1 MAKQIRNEDIF
12 APDLVDKTKKDVQ
25 ELIKEIDNLSNS
37 FVSLAKKQKEA
48 LSKEDLTTLNSIK
61 KTDEAQKS
69 LNKTFDVSIELDKQ
83 KEKLTNRLKLA
94 EDAQAKANASLNIQ
108 IREQNKLNKQAA
120 LENKNL
126 VGAYSAASARLNR
139 LRSDYKNLAIEQGKN
154 SKEAR
159 ALRGEITQL
168 DKKLKDVD
176 KSVGQS
182 QRNVGNYTSAWG
194 RLGGVLRSGLGFLG
208 ITAGIA
214 GVASLITSSI
224 SIFRDFEAANS
235 KLQSVLGATKDEMAA
250 LSQQAKDLG
259 ASTAFTA
266 SQVTE
271 LQTEFA
277 KLGFPTNEILNMT
290 ESTLAA
296 SAAMGSQ
303 LGEQAA
309 LTGATLKAFG
319 LTSKD
324 AARVNDVLAKS
335 TARSALDFSKLNNS
349 MSTIAP
355 VAKALGFGLEDTVA
369 LLGNLSDS
377 GFDASTAAT
386 ATRNIM
392 LNLAN
397 SSGKLAKRLKEP
409 VKDLPSLIKGLK
421 QLKSEGIDLAGALE
435 LTDVRSVAAFNTF
448 IDGTESLEK
457 LSGELKNAKG
467 AAQEMADVML
477 DNLSGD
483 ITIAQSAWEGFILSL
498 EDGNGALSN
507 MFRGVVQGFTAFLGI
522 LTKVETEIEKSIISL
537 EKEQAALTSL
547 QIEINTT
554 NVNSQ
559 RRIEMVRQLKEEY
572 PDLLEF
578 IDAETA
584 SNEDLQVALDKVN
597 QSVRTRML
605 IQKAA
610 QKSDDLQALS
620 TARRKQAE
628 ELLNDIIIE
637 GTELLFE
644 QGKAD
649 LLRGKTAQ
657 EQVKIIKEHAD
668 TFSGLNFNID
678 RYNAILEESDKWQ
691 KITNEEKEKSKKVI
705 QELISNVGD
714 LNELTTQEL
723 KNLIKTGVLTDKKLN
738 QQAREI
744 IITRELKDVKKL
756 DTEATE
762 KSTKAS
768 KEKENQLKK
777 EREEYKK
784 LQEEIDKISVSKLK
798 EQEVDMTSINKLKER
813 LDKEALL
820 REMNRQQEIER
831 EKKMREI
838 QQELTEAS
846 IEVISDLWRKGLER
860 RIETLNEQIRA
871 TQKRADMLRERATRG
886 QLEAE
891 QSLAV
896 EKQREAELEKERQ
909 KAQKRLQQQQA
920 LFTVLSTYQ
929 SNVAKGD
936 PTPLQ
941 STIRDIGVIR
951 ALASTLSSAYDG
963 VDDTGNA
970 GNVDKKGGKLWV
982 LHPNEQVWS
991 KKDRKEVGFRN
1002 RDEIK
1007 DIVKMH
1013 DTGIYSDL
1021 MMYDKTQGLNN
1032 VGSYMINGMLGNNKQ
1047 ILTKLDQLNESIS
1060 KIDFPDYEYDYD
1072 FMRNIIKTTK
1082 REKRRTTITRRK
1094 GFN

>member
-48 LSKEDLTTLNSIK
+48 LAKEDLTTLNSIK

-83 KEKLTNRLKLA
+83 KEKLTNRLKVA

-139 LRSDYKNLAIEQGKN
+139 LRADYKNLAIEQGKN

-214 GVASLITSSI
+214 GVARLITSSI

-250 LSQQAKDLG
+250 LSQQAKELG

-277 KLGFPTNEILNMT
+277 KLGFPTSEILNMT

-319 LTSKD
+319 LSSKD

-392 LNLAN
+392 LNLADSN
-397 SSGKLAKRLKEP
+397 GKLAKSLKEP

-483 ITIAQSAWEGFILSL
+483 ITKAQSAWEGFILSL
-498 EDGNGALSN
+498 EDGNGVISQALRSITQLATEALAGLTRLN
-507 MFRGVVQGFTAFLGI
+507 KTATQLA
-522 LTKVETEIEKSIISL
+522 VENAKTLNNEFVKTGNENAQEIKKQLESIGL
-537 EKEQAALTSL
+537 AGKELNNALVRAFKQA
-547 QIEINTT
+547 
-554 NVNSQ
+554 
-559 RRIEMVRQLKEEY
+559 KE
-572 PDLLEF
+572 F
-578 IDAETA
+578 G
-584 SNEDLQVALDKVN
+584 
-597 QSVRTRML
+597 
-605 IQKAA
+605 KAA
-610 QKSDDLQALS
+610 KERGDVGLAA
-620 TARRKQAE
+620 TYFAE
-628 ELLNDIIIE
+628 
-637 GTELLFE
+637 
-644 QGKAD
+644 A
-649 LLRGKTAQ
+649 AA
-657 EQVKIIKEHAD
+657 IKEM
-668 TFSGLNFNID
+668 LQP
-678 RYNAILEESDKWQ
+678 Q
-691 KITNEEKEKSKKVI
+691 KE
-705 QELISNVGD
+705 
-714 LNELTTQEL
+714 TTQVTE
-723 KNLIKTGVLTDKKLN
+723 K
-738 QQAREI
+738 
-744 IITRELKDVKKL
+744 
-756 DTEATE
+756 DTEATKE
-762 KSTKAS
+762 NTKAH
-768 KEKENQLKK
+768 KEREEQLKK

-784 LQEEIDKISVSKLK
+784 QQEEIDKIIVSKLK

-846 IEVISDLWRKGLER
+846 IEVISELFRKGLER
-860 RIETLNEQIRA
+860 RIETLNEQIQA
-871 TQKRADMLRERATRG
+871 TSKRADMLRERATRG

-951 ALASTLSSAYDG
+951 ALASTLGSAYDG
-963 VDDTGNA
+963 VDDTGSA
-970 GNVDKKGGKLWV
+970 GNIDKKGGKLWV

-991 KKDRKEVGFRN
+991 KKDRKEVGFRD
-1002 RDEIK
+1002 REEIK

-1032 VGSYMINGMLGNNKQ
+1032 VGSYMLNGMLGNNKQ
-1047 ILTKLDQLNESIS
+1047 ILSKLDQLNESIS

-1082 REKRRTTITRRK
+1082 REKRKTTITRRK

>member
-12 APDLVDKTKKDVQ
+12 APDLVDKTKKDVK
-25 ELIKEIDNLSNS
+25 ELIKEIDNLSKS

-83 KEKLTNRLKLA
+83 KEKLTNRLKVA

-139 LRSDYKNLAIEQGKN
+139 LRADYKNLAIEQGKN

-214 GVASLITSSI
+214 GVAGLITSSI

-250 LSQQAKDLG
+250 LSQQAKELG

-266 SQVTE
+266 SQVTD

-277 KLGFPTNEILNMT
+277 KLGFPTQEILNMT

-296 SAAMGSQ
+296 SAAMGSG

-309 LTGATLKAFG
+309 LTGATLKAFQ
-319 LTSKD
+319 LSSKE

-335 TARSALDFSKLNNS
+335 TARSALDFSKLNTA

-355 VAKALGFGLEDTVA
+355 VANAMGFSVEDTVA

-392 LNLAN
+392 L
-397 SSGKLAKRLKEP
+397 KLADSSSVLGKRLKEP
-409 VKDLPSLIKGLK
+409 VKDLPSLIKGLR
-421 QLKSEGIDLAGALE
+421 QLTDEGIDLSGALE

-448 IDGTESLEK
+448 LKGTDSLEK
-457 LSGELKNAKG
+457 LSKELNNAKG

-477 DNLSGD
+477 NNLSGD
-483 ITIAQSAWEGFILSL
+483 ITKAQSAWEGFILDI
-498 EDGNGALSN
+498 EDGNGRISRAL
-507 MFRGVVQGFTAFLGI
+507 RGIVQSFTQLLDNFKLDDRADELG
-522 LTKVETEIEKSIISL
+522 LTRALFQDFGEGEKSVFKL
-537 EKEQAALTSL
+537 DNALG
-547 QIEINTT
+547 
-554 NVNSQ
+554 
-559 RRIEMVRQLKEEY
+559 K
-572 PDLLEF
+572 F
-578 IDAETA
+578 
-584 SNEDLQVALDKVN
+584 
-597 QSVRTRML
+597 
-605 IQKAA
+605 
-610 QKSDDLQALS
+610 
-620 TARRKQAE
+620 RKQLRESEAPAKSYRAAMKAINE
-628 ELLNDIIIE
+628 QMKTLDRS
-637 GTELLFE
+637 TEL
-644 QGKAD
+644 GNARYIV
-649 LLRGKTAQ
+649 LR
-657 EQVKIIKEHAD
+657 D
-668 TFSGLNFNID
+668 
-678 RYNAILEESDKWQ
+678 
-691 KITNEEKEKSKKVI
+691 
-705 QELISNVGD
+705 
-714 LNELTTQEL
+714 
-723 KNLIKTGVLTDKKLN
+723 NLIKLGEDYKALSKSQKETTQVTEK
-738 QQAREI
+738 
-744 IITRELKDVKKL
+744 
-756 DTEATE
+756 DTEATKE
-762 KSTKAS
+762 NTKAH
-768 KEKENQLKK
+768 KEREEQLKK

-784 LQEEIDKISVSKLK
+784 QQEEIDKIIVSKLK

-846 IEVISDLWRKGLER
+846 IEVISELFRKGLER
-860 RIETLNEQIRA
+860 RIETLNEQIAA
-871 TQKRADMLRERATRG
+871 TSKRADMLRERATRG

-1047 ILTKLDQLNESIS
+1047 ILSKLDQLNESIS